1 MAVNQIVLT
10 KGEQAKVLDDQR
22 TNRLVNCTLHLFT
35 NNNTCTRDTV
45 LGDLTEAAWTSYAAV
60 TLSTWPSATELG
72 DGIHAATLN
81 GNAPTFLNSTGAGV
95 TFYGC
100 FLKDAGG
107 NLIGAANT
115 GLVTIPAG
123 ASEIVTPQMT
133 QRSEYA
139 SSP

>member
-1 MAVNQIVLT
+1 MSVNQIVLT
-10 KGEQAKVLDDQR
+10 KEEQADALDAQIAAWGA
-22 TNRLVNCTLHLFT
+22 TPHLHLFT

-45 LGDLTEAAWTSYAAV
+45 LGDLTEAAWTGYAAV
-60 TLSTWPSATELG
+60 ALTTWPSAAEQG
-72 DGIHAATLN
+72 DGIHAQSTN
-81 GNAPTFLNSTGAGV
+81 GNAPTFLNSTAGNV
-95 TFYGC
+95 TFYGGYIT
-100 FLKDAGG
+100 DNGG
-107 NLIGAANT
+107 DLVGAFNT